1 MVRADIPPM
10 FVAADTQHQRTGLVV
25 IFSERFNTGFTLGL
39 GRLLRLFLLLLL
51 CRGVGIFGQRRGII
65 EWR

>member
-1 MVRADIPPM
+1 M
-10 FVAADTQHQRTGLVV
+10 FVAADTQHQWTGLVV

-39 GRLLRLFLLLLL
+39 CRLLGLFLLLLL
-51 CRGVGIFGQRRGII
+51 RGGGGIFDQWRGII